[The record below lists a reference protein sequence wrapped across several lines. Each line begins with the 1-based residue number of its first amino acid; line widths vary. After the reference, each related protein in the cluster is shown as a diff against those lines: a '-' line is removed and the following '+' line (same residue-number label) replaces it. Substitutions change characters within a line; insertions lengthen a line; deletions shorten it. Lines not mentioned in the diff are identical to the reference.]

1 MLNKEQRSLETRL
14 VELQAADD
22 WLSMM
27 TLETDALALARDLRA
42 HPGVEGA
49 IHSALGLG
57 FEGVEGY
64 ARALELLAEAKAIS
78 EVLGDRAGL
87 ERACANIGN
96 CYISTGEYARAL
108 ALHAECKAI
117 SEALGDRA
125 GLERACANLRI

>member
-1 MLNKEQRSLETRL
+1 
-14 VELQAADD
+14 
-22 WLSMM
+22 
-27 TLETDALALARDLRA
+27 
-42 HPGVEGA
+42 
-49 IHSALGLG
+49 
-57 FEGVEGY
+57 
-64 ARALELLAEAKAIS
+64 
-78 EVLGDRAGL
+78 L